1 MAATPPKEI
10 APRLAAPERAAD
22 LAGRAAGMP
31 VLEVEDRAASDLEL
45 LGNGGFTPLRGFLGR
60 KDYEAVVD
68 TMRLADGQPFSIP
81 ITLSATKAEA
91 DRLREGAGVALRFRG
106 RIVAVL
112 SLEERFAYDRE
123 KEANAVFRTTDP
135 AHPGVAALL
144 KQGEVLLG
152 GPVEV
157 LAPDIHTEF
166 GEYRFTPAQTRAMF
180 RERGWE
186 RIVAFQ
192 TRNPVHRAHEY
203 LQKCALEMVDGLLL
217 HPLVGETKGDDI
229 AADVRMRCYEVLLD
243 KYYPKDR
250 TLLSVF
256 PAAMRYAG
264 PREAIFHAVVRRNY
278 GCTHFIVGR
287 DHAGVGN
294 YYGTYDAQRIFS
306 EFADGE
312 LGIQPIFFDH
322 TFYCRGC
329 GHMASDKTCA
339 HDKALR
345 LALSGTK
352 VRELLRAG
360 KMLPTEFTR
369 PEVARTLLEAYHPE
383 MRAARLHRESR
394 AQGAPK
400 VVVIGLD
407 AAEPSLVLDRWRSEL
422 PVLSGL
428 MSRGAWGTLRSTTPP
443 ITVPAWSCMMASR
456 DPGELGIY
464 GLRNRRSHAY
474 GDMAFANSTA
484 VREKRAFEVLSDAG
498 KRVITIGV
506 PGTFPPRK
514 VNGIQVGCFLTPDTS
529 AEYTWPPEFKDEIDE
544 VVGRYILDAQGFRSD
559 DLDPVLKQVY
569 DMTEKRFRL
578 AEHCL
583 STKPW
588 DFFMMVEMGPDRIH
602 HGFWRHFD
610 ESHPRHAKGHPHANA
625 VRDYYKFL
633 DHRIGELLK
642 LVDDRTTVIVVSEY
656 GSQPMLGGIALN
668 EWLLGNGWLALKGP
682 RPTSPRP
689 LRIEEIDWARTRAW
703 GEGGYYG
710 RVFLNVKGR
719 EPEGVVPREDLDAV
733 RGELAEALAAIPD
746 GEGRPLGTTV
756 HRPEDLYAATRGVP
770 PDLVVC
776 FGGLR
781 WRSVGSIG
789 TGSVVVR
796 ENDTGPDDVNHH
808 EDGLFVMAGPGAP
821 GANRRLE
828 DLEIYDVGPTV
839 LHLMGVEIP
848 MEMRGRVIG

>member
-1 MAATPPKEI
+1 MPATPPKGI
-10 APRLAAPERAAD
+10 TPLLASPERAAA
-22 LAGRAAGMP
+22 LNAQAASMP
-31 VLEVEDRAASDLEL
+31 VLEVEDRVASDLEL
-45 LGNGGFTPLRGFLGR
+45 LGNGGFTPLRGFLGK
-60 KDYEAVVD
+60 KDYDAVVE
-68 TMRLADGQPFSIP
+68 TMRMADGQPFSIP
-81 ITLSATKAEA
+81 ITLSASKADA
-91 DRLREGAGVALRFRG
+91 DRFQVGKDVALRYRE

-112 SLEERFAYDRE
+112 HLEEKYAYDRE
-123 KEANAVFRTTDP
+123 KEAKQVFRTTDG
-135 AHPGVAALL
+135 AHPGVAALM

-157 LAPDIHTEF
+157 LVPDIHTEF
-166 GEYRFTPAQTRAMF
+166 GEYRFTPTQTRAMF
-180 RERGWE
+180 KERKWE
-186 RIVAFQ
+186 RVVAFQ

-243 KYYPKDR
+243 KYYPADR
-250 TLLSVF
+250 TMLAVF

-294 YYGTYDAQRIFS
+294 YYGTYDAQKIFS
-306 EFADGE
+306 EFAPGE
-312 LGIQPIFFDH
+312 LGIETIFFDH

-339 HDKALR
+339 HDKSLR

-352 VRELLRAG
+352 VRDLLRAG

-369 PEVARTLLEAYHPE
+369 PEVARTLLESYHPE
-383 MRAARLHRESR
+383 MRAARVHREGLSK
-394 AQGAPK
+394 GARK

-407 AAEPSLVLDRWRSEL
+407 AADPSLVFDRWRAEL

-428 MSRGAWGTLRSTTPP
+428 MGRGAWGNLRSITPP

-474 GDMAFANSTA
+474 GDMAFANSSA
-484 VREKRAFEVLSDAG
+484 VREKRAFELMSDAG
-498 KRVITIGV
+498 RNVVTIGV

-514 VNGIQVGCFLTPDTS
+514 LNGIQVGCFMTPDTG
-529 AEYTWPPEFKDEIDE
+529 AEYTYPPEFKAEIDE

-559 DLDPVLKQVY
+559 DLEPVLKQIY
-569 DMTEKRFRL
+569 DMTEKRFKL
-578 AEHCL
+578 AEHVL

-610 ESHPRHAKGHPHANA
+610 EKHPRHVKGSPHANA
-625 VRDYYKFL
+625 VKDYYKFL
-633 DHRIGELLK
+633 DHKIGELLK
-642 LVDDRTTVIVVSEY
+642 FTDQDTTVMVLSEY
-656 GSQPMLGGIALN
+656 GSQPMMGGIAIN
-668 EWLLGNGWLALKGP
+668 QWLLENGWLTLKDGK
-682 RPTSPRP
+682 PTSPRP
-689 LRIEEIDWARTRAW
+689 FKASEVDWSRTKAW

-710 RVFLNVKGR
+710 RVFLNMRGR
-719 EPEGVVPREDLDAV
+719 EPEGIVPPEDAEKALGEIS
-733 RGELAEALAAIPD
+733 RGLVGIKD
-746 GEGRPLGTTV
+746 IGTVV
-756 HRPEDLYAATRGVP
+756 HRPGDLYAATHGVP
-770 PDLVVC
+770 PDLIVC
-776 FGGLR
+776 FGDLR
-781 WRSVGSIG
+781 WRSVGSVG
-789 TGSVVVR
+789 TDVVVP
-796 ENDTGPDDVNHH
+796 ENDTGPDDVNHRD
-808 EDGLFVMAGPGAP
+808 EGFFVMAGPGTP
-821 GANRRLE
+821 GSNRRLE
-828 DLEIYDVGPTV
+828 DLSIYDIGPTV
-839 LHLMGVEIP
+839 LHLMGLPVP
-848 MEMRGRVIG
+848 SEMRGRVIG

>member
-1 MAATPPKEI
+1 MPSTPPTGI
-10 APRLAAPERAAD
+10 QPRLAAPERAAE
-22 LAGRAAGMP
+22 LLRHAEGLPRI
-31 VLEVEDRAASDLEL
+31 EVDDRTASDLEL
-45 LGNGGFTPLRGFLGR
+45 LGNGGFTPLRGFMG
-60 KDYEAVVD
+60 KADYEAVVA

-81 ITLSATKAEA
+81 ITLAVRREEA
-91 DRLREGAGVALRFRG
+91 AALKVGKDVALVFRG
-106 RIVAVL
+106 RVVAIL
-112 SLEERFAYDRE
+112 HLAEAFDYDRE
-123 KEANAVFRTTDP
+123 KEAREVFRTTDP

-144 KQGEVLLG
+144 KQGDVLLG
-152 GPVEV
+152 GEVLV

-166 GEYRFTPAQTRAMF
+166 GEYRFTPTQTRAMF
-180 RERGWE
+180 KERGWE
-186 RIVAFQ
+186 RVVAFQ

-229 AADVRMRCYEVLLD
+229 PADVRMRCYEVLLD
-243 KYYPKDR
+243 KYYPQER

-294 YYGTYDAQRIFS
+294 YYGTYDAQKIFS
-306 EFADGE
+306 EFEDGE

-329 GHMASDKTCA
+329 GTMASDKTCS
-339 HDKALR
+339 HDRSLR

-352 VRELLRAG
+352 VRDLLRAG

-383 MRAARLHRESR
+383 MRAARVRRER
-394 AQGAPK
+394 AGRGQRK

-407 AAEPSLVLDRWRSEL
+407 AADPRLVFDRWKAEL

-428 MSRGAWGTLRSTTPP
+428 MARGIHGILRSTTPP

-464 GLRNRRSHAY
+464 GLRNRRSYAY
-474 GDMAFANSTA
+474 GDMAFADSTA
-484 VREKRAFEVLSDAG
+484 VKERRAFEVLSDAG
-498 KRVITIGV
+498 RAVATLGV
-506 PGTFPPRK
+506 PGTYPPRK
-514 VNGIQVGCFLTPDTS
+514 VNGIQVGCFLTPDTG
-529 AEYTWPPEFKDEIDE
+529 AEYTHPPEFRGEIDE
-544 VVGRYILDAQGFRSD
+544 VVGRYILDAEGFRGG
-559 DLDPVLKQVY
+559 DPDVVLKQVY
-569 DMTEKRFRL
+569 DMTEKRFKV
-578 AEHCL
+578 AEHIL
-583 STKPW
+583 TTKPW
-588 DFFMMVEMGPDRIH
+588 EFFMMVEMGPDRIH

-610 ESHPRHAKGHPHANA
+610 ESHPRHEPKHPHAHA

-633 DHRIGELLK
+633 DHKVGELLK
-642 LVDDRTTVIVVSEY
+642 LLDDDTTVLVVSEY
-656 GSQPMLGGIALN
+656 GSQPMLGGICIN
-668 EWLLGNGWLALKGP
+668 EWLLENGWLHLKGP
-682 RPTSPRP
+682 RPSSPVP
-689 LRIEEIDWARTRAW
+689 LSAEMVDWTRTRAW

-719 EPEGVVPREDLDAV
+719 EPGGIVPREGVEDV
-733 RGELAEALAAIPD
+733 RAALSRALAAIPGPG
-746 GEGRPLGTTV
+746 GEDIGTKV

-776 FGGLR
+776 FGNLR
-781 WRSVGSIG
+781 YRSVGSVD
-789 TGSVVVR
+789 TGAIAVAD
-796 ENDTGPDDVNHH
+796 NDTGPDDVNHH
-808 EDGLFVMAGPGAP
+808 EEGFLVMAGPGTP
-821 GANRRLE
+821 GVHRRVE
-828 DLEIYDVGPTV
+828 DLSIYDVGPTV
-839 LHLMGVEIP
+839 LHLMGVP
-848 MEMRGRVIG
+848 VPSDMRGRVIA

>member
-1 MAATPPKEI
+1 MPATPPI
-10 APRLAAPERAAD
+10 GIDPRLASPARAAD
-22 LAGRAAGMP
+22 LLRLAGAMP
-31 VLEVEDRAASDLEL
+31 ALDVEDRTASDLEL

-60 KDYEAVVD
+60 KDYEAVVS

-91 DRLREGAGVALRFRG
+91 DRLETGKDVALRFRG
-106 RIVAVL
+106 RVVAVL
-112 SLEERFAYDRE
+112 HLEEKFGYDRE
-123 KEANAVFRTTDP
+123 KEAKEVFRTTDG
-135 AHPGVAALL
+135 AHPGVAALM

-166 GEYRFTPAQTRAMF
+166 GEYRFTPTQTRAMF
-180 RERGWE
+180 KERGWE

-203 LQKCALEMVDGLLL
+203 IQKCALEMVDGLLL

-243 KYYPKDR
+243 KYYPEDR
-250 TLLSVF
+250 TLLGVF

-294 YYGTYDAQRIFS
+294 YYGTYDAQKIFS
-306 EFADGE
+306 EFAPGE
-312 LGIQPIFFDH
+312 LGIQPVFFDH

-339 HDKALR
+339 HDRSLR

-352 VRELLRAG
+352 VRELLREG

-383 MRAARLHRESR
+383 MRAARIHREGRSK
-394 AQGAPK
+394 GARK

-407 AAEPSLVLDRWRSEL
+407 AADPRLVFERWKAEL
-422 PVLSGL
+422 PVISGL
-428 MSRGAWGTLRSTTPP
+428 MARGAWGTLRSTMPP

-464 GLRNRRSHAY
+464 GLRNRRSRAY
-474 GDMAFANSTA
+474 GDMAFSNSTA
-484 VREKRAFEVLSDAG
+484 VREKRAFEILSDAG
-498 KRVITIGV
+498 RAVVTIGV

-514 VNGIQVGCFLTPDTS
+514 VNGVQVGCFMTPDTG
-529 AEYTWPPEFKDEIDE
+529 ADYTWPPEFKEEIDE
-544 VVGRYILDAQGFRSD
+544 VVGRYILDAQGIRSAD
-559 DLDPVLKQVY
+559 PEPVLKQVY
-569 DMTEKRFRL
+569 DMTEKRFKL
-578 AEHCL
+578 AEHVL
-583 STKPW
+583 TTKPW

-602 HGFWRHFD
+602 HGFWKHFD
-610 ESHPRHAKGHPHANA
+610 ETHPRHVKGNPHANA
-625 VRDYYKFL
+625 VKDYYKFL
-633 DHRIGELLK
+633 DHKIGELLK
-642 LVDDRTTVIVVSEY
+642 LLDQDTTVMVLSEY

-668 EWLLGNGWLALKGP
+668 EWLVDAGWLVLRGPKPSAPRAL
-682 RPTSPRP
+682 RP
-689 LRIEEIDWARTRAW
+689 EDVDWPKTRAW

-710 RVFLNVKGR
+710 RVFLNVRGR
-719 EPEGVVPREDLDAV
+719 EPEGAVPPGEVEKV
-733 RGELAEALAAIPD
+733 RTELAAGLAGIRD
-746 GEGRPLGTTV
+746 EEGRDIGTVV
-756 HRPEDLYAATRGVP
+756 HRPEDVYAATHGVP
-770 PDLVVC
+770 PDLIVC

-789 TGSVVVR
+789 TGAVVVR
-796 ENDTGPDDVNHH
+796 ENDTGPDDVNHS
-808 EDGLFVMAGPGAP
+808 EEGFFVMAGPGTP

-828 DLEIYDVGPTV
+828 DLSIYDVGPTV
-839 LHLMGVEIP
+839 LHLMGVQVP
-848 MEMRGRVIG
+848 SEMRGKVIG